1 MKYEYMISVK
11 INNVVVQVKTGTSI
25 LEACKTV
32 GVTIPRFCY
41 HETLSLAGNCRM
53 CLVEIEGME
62 KPVASCLT
70 EISENI
76 IVFTDSIFVKKAREN
91 VIEALL
97 LNHPLD
103 CPICD
108 QAGECDLQDQT
119 KSFGSNYSKFFSKK
133 RGVEDKNCGPLIKTI
148 MTRCIHC
155 TRCVRFG
162 AEVAGVDY
170 LGTFNR
176 GTSTEIGSYVSNFF
190 DSEISGNV
198 IDLCPVGAL
207 TSKPFAYRARPW
219 ELRVSETIDTTDS
232 TGANIYV
239 NFKGTEIFRVL
250 PKNNKNINDQLI
262 SDKARFSYDANDK
275 NRLRHIFE
283 FKKHLNKYRSANW
296 TKFFKQLDNDKIA
309 TKSNFII
316 NEDIGFDNI
325 HLLNRI
331 KRTQKEIKMSAI
343 RNSKETTNLYLWG
356 LNDRISTIDTV
367 DSIGLIF
374 SLNPKVE
381 CSVINARIRTRIQ
394 NSLLSMISLNQNFLS
409 NVQVQ
414 FMNLNLVKSLRIFEG
429 KYLNNSKNFIS
440 AESPL
445 ILISEFF
452 NKRNLTLLTLTC
464 YLKKTF
470 ETVKV
475 IKINE
480 SANSESLQYFN
491 VKNVSQINTNKNLN
505 TICINL
511 EDNFDTRKKLFN
523 IKNELYWF
531 NSYSSKFEKQTKV
544 IVPILSEFEEERTF
558 LNLEQRPQ
566 KTNKTFSSYFDAR
579 NLNIILVSIFENLK
593 FKDKMN
599 NHENFLNEIVKN
611 YWLFN
616 EINKIYTN
624 LSYKNNN
631 FIKHIEQLSKY
642 PTKSNLEDFYCSNKT
657 TKNSINML
665 QCSQQIRKIKT
676 NFINFYDFKN

>member
-1 MKYEYMISVK
+1 MISLK
-11 INNVVVQVKTGTSI
+11 INNVVVQVNAGTSI

-41 HETLSLAGNCRM
+41 HETLSIAGNCRM
-53 CLVEIEGME
+53 CLVEVEGLE

-76 IVFTDSIFVKKAREN
+76 VIYTDSIFVKKAREN
-91 VIEALL
+91 VVEALL

-119 KSFGSNYSKFFSKK
+119 KSFGSNYSKFFSNK

-155 TRCVRFG
+155 TRCVRYG
-162 AEVAGVDY
+162 AEVAGIDY

-176 GTSTEIGSYVSNFF
+176 GTSTEIGSYVTNFF

-219 ELRVSETIDTTDS
+219 ELRVSETVDTTDS

-239 NFKGTEIFRVL
+239 NFKGTEIFRIL
-250 PKNNKNINDQLI
+250 PKNNKNVNDQII
-262 SDKARFSYDANDK
+262 SDKARFSYDANDN

-283 FKKHLNKYRSANW
+283 FKNHLNKYRSINW
-296 TKFFKQLDNDKIA
+296 TKLFKQLDLDKI
-309 TKSNFII
+309 TNKSNFII

-325 HLLNRI
+325 NLLNQIQRS
-331 KRTQKEIKMSAI
+331 QKEVKLSAV
-343 RNSKETTNLYLWG
+343 RNNKESTNLYLWG
-356 LNDRISTIDTV
+356 LVDRINTIDTA

-381 CSVINARIRTRIQ
+381 CSVINARIRTRMQ
-394 NSLLSMISLNQNFLS
+394 NSLLSMVSLNQYFS
-409 NVQVQ
+409 ANVKVQ

-429 KYLNNSKNFIS
+429 KYINNSKNFIA

-445 ILISEFF
+445 VLISDFF
-452 NKRNLTLLTLTC
+452 NCRNLTLSTLIC

-470 ETVKV
+470 ETVKI
-475 IKINE
+475 IKVNE
-480 SANSESLQYFN
+480 TANAESLHYFN
-491 VKNVSQINTNKNLN
+491 IKNVLRRNINKISN
-505 TICINL
+505 TVCINL
-511 EDNFDTRKKLFN
+511 DDNYDTRKKLFN
-523 IKNELYWF
+523 NRNELYWF
-531 NSYSSKFEKQTKV
+531 NSFSSKFERQTKMV
-544 IVPILSEFEEERTF
+544 VPILSEFEDERVL

-566 KTNKTFSSYFDAR
+566 KTNRTFSSYFDAR
-579 NLNIILVSIFENLK
+579 SLNNILISTFEN
-593 FKDKMN
+593 FKIQNKIN
-599 NHENFLNEIVKN
+599 SHWNFLNEIVEN
-611 YWLFN
+611 YWLFD
-616 EINKIYTN
+616 EINKIYGTLN
-624 LSYKNNN
+624 YKTLN
-631 FIKHIEQLSKY
+631 FVKHIEQLSKY
-642 PTKSNLEDFYCSNKT
+642 PTKSNLEDFYCSNKA

-665 QCSQQIRKIKT
+665 QCSQQIRTIRT
-676 NFINFYDFKN
+676 NFL

>member
-1 MKYEYMISVK
+1 MISIKV
-11 INNVVVQVKTGTSI
+11 NNVVVQINAGISI
-25 LEACKTV
+25 LEACKTI
-32 GVTIPRFCY
+32 GITIPRFCY
-41 HETLSLAGNCRM
+41 HETLSIAGNCRM
-53 CLVEIEGME
+53 CLVEVEGME

-76 IVFTDSIFVKKAREN
+76 VIYTDSIFVKKAREN

-119 KSFGSNYSKFFSKK
+119 KSFGSNYSKFFSNK

-162 AEVAGVDY
+162 AEVAGIDY

-176 GTSTEIGSYVSNFF
+176 GTSTEIGSYVSDFF

-250 PKNNKNINDQLI
+250 PKNNKNINDQII
-262 SDKARFSYDANDK
+262 SDKARFSYDANDN

-283 FKKHLNKYRSANW
+283 FKNHLNKYRSINW
-296 TKFFKQLDNDKIA
+296 TKFFKQLDTDKIA
-309 TKSNFII
+309 TKSNLII
-316 NEDIGFDNI
+316 NEDIGFENI
-325 HLLNRI
+325 KLLNQI
-331 KRTQKEIKMSAI
+331 QRTQKEIKLSAVK
-343 RNSKETTNLYLWG
+343 NNKETTNLYLWG
-356 LNDRISTIDTV
+356 LNDRINTIDTS

-381 CSVINARIRTRIQ
+381 CSVINARLRTRIQ
-394 NSLLSMISLNQNFLS
+394 NSLLSIISLNQYFSS
-409 NVQVQ
+409 NVKVQ

-429 KYLNNSKNFIS
+429 KYLNNSKNFIA

-445 ILISEFF
+445 ILISDFF
-452 NKRNLTLLTLTC
+452 NKRNLTLLSLTC
-464 YLKKTF
+464 YLKRTF
-470 ETVKV
+470 ETVKI

-480 SANSESLQYFN
+480 SANTDSLQYFN
-491 VKNVSQINTNKNLN
+491 IKNVFKRNINKIFN
-505 TICINL
+505 TVCINL
-511 EDNFDTRKKLFN
+511 DDKYDTRRKLFN
-523 IKNELYWF
+523 NKNELYWF
-531 NSYSSKFEKQTKV
+531 NSYSSKFERQTKIV
-544 IVPILSEFEEERTF
+544 VPILSEFEDERIY

-579 NLNIILVSIFENLK
+579 NLNNILISMFEN
-593 FKDKMN
+593 FKIKTQIN
-599 NHENFLNEIVKN
+599 NHWNFLNEIVEN
-611 YWLFN
+611 YWLFD
-616 EINKIYTN
+616 EINKIYSSLN
-624 LSYKNNN
+624 YKTIN
-631 FIKHIEQLSKY
+631 FVKHIEQLSKY

-665 QCSQQIRKIKT
+665 QCSQQVRKIRTSFLKS
-676 NFINFYDFKN
+676 K

>member
-1 MKYEYMISVK
+1 MISIKV
-11 INNVVVQVKTGTSI
+11 NNLVVQVNAGTSI

-41 HETLSLAGNCRM
+41 HETLSIAGNCRM
-53 CLVEIEGME
+53 CLVEIEGMD
-62 KPVASCLT
+62 KPIASCLT
-70 EISENI
+70 EVSENL
-76 IVFTDSIFVKKAREN
+76 VVYTDSIFVKKAREN
-91 VIEALL
+91 VVEALL

-119 KSFGSNYSKFFSKK
+119 KSFGSNYSKFFSNK

-162 AEVAGVDY
+162 AEVAGIDY

-250 PKNNKNINDQLI
+250 PKNNRNVNDQLI
-262 SDKARFSYDANDK
+262 SDKARFSYDSSDN

-283 FKKHLNKYRSANW
+283 FKNHLNKYRSINW

-309 TKSNFII
+309 SESNFII
-316 NEDIGFDNI
+316 NEDIGFNNI
-325 HLLNRI
+325 NLLNQIERSQKKI
-331 KRTQKEIKMSAI
+331 KLSAL
-343 RNSKETTNLYLWG
+343 RNNKETTNLYLWG
-356 LNDRISTIDTV
+356 LNDKITTIDTC

-394 NSLLSMISLNQNFLS
+394 NSLLSMVSLNQYFTS
-409 NVQVQ
+409 NVKVQ

-429 KYLNNSKNFIS
+429 KYLNNSKNFIA

-445 ILISEFF
+445 ILISDFF
-452 NKRNLTLLTLTC
+452 NKRNLTLLSLTC

-470 ETVKV
+470 ETVKIV
-475 IKINE
+475 KINE
-480 SANSESLQYFN
+480 SVNTESLQYFN
-491 VKNVSQINTNKNLN
+491 IKNVFKRNTNKISN
-505 TICINL
+505 TVCINL
-511 EDNFDTRKKLFN
+511 DDTYNTRKNLFDN
-523 IKNELYWF
+523 RNDLYWF
-531 NSYSSKFEKQTKV
+531 NSYSSKIEKQTKMV
-544 IVPILSEFEEERTF
+544 VPILSEFEEEKVF

-566 KTNKTFSSYFDAR
+566 KTNRTFSSYFDAR
-579 NLNIILVSIFENLK
+579 SLNNILTSTFEN
-593 FKDKMN
+593 FKMQNKNN
-599 NHENFLNEIVKN
+599 NHWNFLNEIIEN
-611 YWLFN
+611 YWLFD
-616 EINKIYTN
+616 EINKIYGTLN
-624 LSYKNNN
+624 YKSIN
-631 FIKHIEQLSKY
+631 FFKHIEQLSKY
-642 PTKSNLEDFYCSNKT
+642 PTKSNLEDFYCSNKST
-657 TKNSINML
+657 RNSINML
-665 QCSQQIRKIKT
+665 QCSQQIRTIRT
-676 NFINFYDFKN
+676 NFM

>member
-1 MKYEYMISVK
+1 MISIKV
-11 INNVVVQVKTGTSI
+11 NNLVVQVNAGTSI

-41 HETLSLAGNCRM
+41 HETLSIAGNCRM
-53 CLVEIEGME
+53 CLVEIEGMD
-62 KPVASCLT
+62 KPIASCLT
-70 EISENI
+70 EVSENL
-76 IVFTDSIFVKKAREN
+76 VVHTDSIFVKKAREN
-91 VIEALL
+91 VVEALL

-119 KSFGSNYSKFFSKK
+119 KSFGSNYSKFFSNK

-162 AEVAGVDY
+162 AEVAGIDY

-250 PKNNKNINDQLI
+250 PKNNRNVNDQLI
-262 SDKARFSYDANDK
+262 SDKARFSYDSSDN

-283 FKKHLNKYRSANW
+283 FKNHLNKYRSINW

-309 TKSNFII
+309 SESNFII
-316 NEDIGFDNI
+316 NEDIGFNNI
-325 HLLNRI
+325 NLLNQIERSQKKI
-331 KRTQKEIKMSAI
+331 KLSAL
-343 RNSKETTNLYLWG
+343 RNNKETTNLYLWG
-356 LNDRISTIDTV
+356 LNDKITTIDTC

-394 NSLLSMISLNQNFLS
+394 NSLLSMVSLNQYFTS
-409 NVQVQ
+409 NVKVQ

-429 KYLNNSKNFIS
+429 KYLNNSKNFIA

-445 ILISEFF
+445 ILISDFF
-452 NKRNLTLLTLTC
+452 NKRNLTLLSLTC

-470 ETVKV
+470 ETVKIV
-475 IKINE
+475 KINE
-480 SANSESLQYFN
+480 SVNTESLQYFN
-491 VKNVSQINTNKNLN
+491 IKNVFKRNTNKISN
-505 TICINL
+505 TVCINL
-511 EDNFDTRKKLFN
+511 DDTYNTRKNLFDN
-523 IKNELYWF
+523 RNDLYWF
-531 NSYSSKFEKQTKV
+531 NSYSSKIEKQTKMV
-544 IVPILSEFEEERTF
+544 VPILSEFEEEKVF

-566 KTNKTFSSYFDAR
+566 KTNRTFSSYFDAR
-579 NLNIILVSIFENLK
+579 SLNNILTSTFEN
-593 FKDKMN
+593 FKMQNKNN
-599 NHENFLNEIVKN
+599 NHWNFLNEIIEN
-611 YWLFN
+611 YWLFD
-616 EINKIYTN
+616 EINKIYGTLN
-624 LSYKNNN
+624 YKSIN
-631 FIKHIEQLSKY
+631 FFKHIEQLSKY
-642 PTKSNLEDFYCSNKT
+642 PTKSNLEDFYCSNKST
-657 TKNSINML
+657 RNSINML
-665 QCSQQIRKIKT
+665 QCSQQIRTIRT
-676 NFINFYDFKN
+676 NFM

>member
-1 MKYEYMISVK
+1 MISIRVNNLTVQ
-11 INNVVVQVKTGTSI
+11 INAGTSI
-25 LEACKTV
+25 LEACKTI

-41 HETLSLAGNCRM
+41 HETLSIAGNCRM
-53 CLVEIEGME
+53 CLVEIEGMD

-70 EISENI
+70 EVSENL
-76 IVFTDSIFVKKAREN
+76 IVYTDSVFVKKAREN
-91 VIEALL
+91 VVEALL

-119 KSFGSNYSKFFSKK
+119 KSFGSNYSKFFSNK

-162 AEVAGVDY
+162 AEVAGIDY

-250 PKNNKNINDQLI
+250 PKNNKNVNDQLI
-262 SDKARFSYDANDK
+262 SDKARFSYDSSDN

-283 FKKHLNKYRSANW
+283 FKKHLNKYRSINW

-309 TKSNFII
+309 NEANFII
-316 NEDIGFDNI
+316 NEDIGFNNI
-325 HLLNRI
+325 NLLNQIERSQKKI
-331 KRTQKEIKMSAI
+331 KLSTLRTNKE
-343 RNSKETTNLYLWG
+343 NTNLYLWG
-356 LNDRISTIDTV
+356 LNDKINTIDTS
-367 DSIGLIF
+367 DSLGLIF

-381 CSVINARIRTRIQ
+381 CSVINARIRTRMQ
-394 NSLLSMISLNQNFLS
+394 NSLLSMVSLNQYFSANIK
-409 NVQVQ
+409 VQ

-429 KYLNNSKNFIS
+429 KYINNSKNFIA

-445 ILISEFF
+445 ILISDFF
-452 NKRNLTLLTLTC
+452 NKRNLTLLSLTC
-464 YLKKTF
+464 YLKKSF
-470 ETVKV
+470 ETVK
-475 IKINE
+475 ILKINE
-480 SANSESLQYFN
+480 SVNTESLQYFN
-491 VKNVSQINTNKNLN
+491 IKNFFKKNIDKISNTLCVNLDDTYSIRKNLFNNKN
-505 TICINL
+505 
-511 EDNFDTRKKLFN
+511 D
-523 IKNELYWF
+523 LYWF
-531 NSYSSKFEKQTKV
+531 NSHSSKLEKQTKIV
-544 IVPILSEFEEERTF
+544 VPILSEFEDERIF

-579 NLNIILVSIFENLK
+579 SLNSILISAFEN
-593 FKDKMN
+593 FKMKNKIN
-599 NHENFLNEIVKN
+599 NHWNFLNEIVEN
-611 YWLFN
+611 YWLFD
-616 EINKIYTN
+616 EINKIYGTLN
-624 LSYKNNN
+624 YKTIN
-631 FIKHIEQLSKY
+631 FLKNIEQLSKY
-642 PTKSNLEDFYCSNKT
+642 PTKSNLEDFYCSNKAT
-657 TKNSINML
+657 RNSINML
-665 QCSQQIRKIKT
+665 QCSQQIRTIRT
-676 NFINFYDFKN
+676 NFL